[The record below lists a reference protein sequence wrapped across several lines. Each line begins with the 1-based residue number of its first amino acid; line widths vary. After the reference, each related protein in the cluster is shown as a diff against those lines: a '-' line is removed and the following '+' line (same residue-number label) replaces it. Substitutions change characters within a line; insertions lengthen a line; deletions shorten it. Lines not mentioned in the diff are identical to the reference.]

1 MAHCFSTSAFTTHI
15 CNISHAQFKQEQK
28 PMNMTSWL
36 PRHRSRQIT
45 IHLHVMPSIPPVTN
59 QMPSRSRSRHDFA
72 GTQAREA
79 SDLTAFFCSPRQPV
93 TKQPSYTTPR
103 EKQWLPK
110 SPAAASPHLLA
121 CRARASRPRA
131 SETPRQ
137 WYVIKSSPSIPSRQL
152 SSPNTCRWTQQTI
165 AESGILFPPK
175 CCRGVS
181 RIEIDRIG
189 RSSVP

>member
-15 CNISHAQFKQEQK
+15 CMQYQPCPIQTGTKANEHDVLAAPPQKQA
-28 PMNMTSWL
+28 
-36 PRHRSRQIT
+36 IT
-45 IHLHVMPSIPPVTN
+45 IHLHVMPLAPPVTN

-137 WYVIKSSPSIPSRQL
+137 WCVIKSSPSIPSRQL
-152 SSPNTCRWTQQTI
+152 SSPNTLPLDSTNNW
-165 AESGILFPPK
+165 
-175 CCRGVS
+175 GVGHHLS
-181 RIEIDRIG
+181 
-189 RSSVP
+189 P